1 MALSTSTQYARAE
14 DFFLLFGLYTRGGE
28 IFLPASDELLCEY
41 LAWQALTVD
50 PKNLKGR
57 LSAIRHLHLRMGLQW
72 VPVSERYR
80 VDRCLTG
87 LMRLCPRAAKRK
99 LPITPQLLIRM
110 RQCPLIPW
118 ADPRMKV
125 VWAAMLTAFF
135 CFLRKDNFTAAKV
148 DSFNSRK
155 HLTRGDVVVGANC
168 VQYTLRH
175 SKTNQFGLREHTVV
189 APAIHGCILDARE
202 AVYQAFQVC
211 PGAKKAD
218 PAFCLPSVAGSVVP
232 LTHQVFVASL
242 RFCLKAIGVDP
253 NRYSGHSFRRGG
265 ATFALNQGVDPLYVK
280 WMGDWRSDAY
290 LGYVDQYA
298 PESLVRLPAAMAAAC
313 ARMG

>member
-1 MALSTSTQYARAE
+1 MALSTSTQYAGAE

-125 VWAAMLTAFF
+125 V
-135 CFLRKDNFTAAKV
+135 CGHD
-148 DSFNSRK
+148 
-155 HLTRGDVVVGANC
+155 
-168 VQYTLRH
+168 H
-175 SKTNQFGLREHTVV
+175 S
-189 APAIHGCILDARE
+189 IL
-202 AVYQAFQVC
+202 
-211 PGAKKAD
+211 
-218 PAFCLPSVAGSVVP
+218 L
-232 LTHQVFVASL
+232 
-242 RFCLKAIGVDP
+242 
-253 NRYSGHSFRRGG
+253 
-265 ATFALNQGVDPLYVK
+265 
-280 WMGDWRSDAY
+280 
-290 LGYVDQYA
+290 
-298 PESLVRLPAAMAAAC
+298 LPA
-313 ARMG
+313 